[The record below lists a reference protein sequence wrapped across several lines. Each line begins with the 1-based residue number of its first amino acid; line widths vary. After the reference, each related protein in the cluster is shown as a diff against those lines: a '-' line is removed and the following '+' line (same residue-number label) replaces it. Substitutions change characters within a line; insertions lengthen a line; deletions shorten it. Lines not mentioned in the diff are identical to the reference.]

1 MKNDKLEAGV
11 KQLLYE
17 QMEVE
22 SPVHLVETVRL
33 GRQTE
38 NPKGPRPVTVTLRS
52 PAERSAVLHSA
63 HRLKELNLELR
74 QRASRTIGIDVFGE
88 EKAIKDS
95 LWPKSKAAKEAGQK
109 AYFRGCKLFVN
120 GIEVQP

>member
-1 MKNDKLEAGV
+1 MPKTLPAAPAATETCILVTGVEESVKNDKFEARV

-22 SPVHLVETVRL
+22 SPVHRVETVRL

-38 NPKGPRPVTVTLRS
+38 NRKGPRPVIVTLRS
-52 PAERSAVLHSA
+52 PAERSAVLRSA

-74 QRASRTIGIDVFGE
+74 QRASRTIGIDVFLSR
-88 EKAIKDS
+88 EKK
-95 LWPKSKAAKEAGQK
+95 GNQ
-109 AYFRGCKLFVN
+109 R
-120 GIEVQP
+120 